1 MGTRQPQGIQGR
13 YKGYKAHK
21 MGAGPLQGVEDIYE
35 GYETGTSSMRQLSE
49 LQNSYE
55 VGTWGWNRHKENKA
69 DTRGTRGIRQVQGV

>member
-35 GYETGTSSMRQLSE
+35 GYETGTSSE
-49 LQNSYE
+49 T
-55 VGTWGWNRHKENKA
+55 V
-69 DTRGTRGIRQVQGV
+69 IRVTK